1 MKNQI
6 IIATFFFTF
15 NCFAGMNTEDALISE
30 QPTSHPVIV
39 VHGGAGWSH
48 GTSDEKQHAIKSG
61 LKKALDTGFSILQ
74 SGGSSLDAVE
84 AAIVILEDNPV
95 FNAGRGSVYTAEEKQ
110 EMDASIMSGNDQDA
124 GAVASV
130 SRVKNPIKLARYIME
145 HTEHV
150 MMAGSGA
157 EKVAEQGGLELV
169 DPSYFYSE
177 DRLKSVKK
185 QKDKKNSTVGAL
197 AMDKLG
203 NIAAGTST
211 GGRSNKLP
219 GRIGDSPIIGAGTWA
234 QNNVCGV
241 SGTGHG
247 EYFIRYNVARE
258 ICARMEYLNLSVGE
272 ASAQVIGQL
281 TAIGIEGGVIVLDKN
296 GNISMEFNTDG
307 MARAYRNS
315 KGDEMIAIYQ

>member
-1 MKNQI
+1 
-6 IIATFFFTF
+6 
-15 NCFAGMNTEDALISE
+15 MNTEEALISE

-157 EKVAEQGGLELV
+157 EKVAEQGGIELV

-185 QKDKKNSTVGAL
+185 QKAKKNSTVGAL
-197 AMDKLG
+197 AIDKLG

-315 KGDEMIAIYQ
+315 KGDEMIAIYK

>member
-110 EMDASIMSGNDQDA
+110 EMDASIMSGHDQDA

>member
-1 MKNQI
+1 MFGLF
-6 IIATFFFTF
+6 ATF
-15 NCFAGMNTEDALISE
+15 NTSSDTITENPILDENQSY
-30 QPTSHPVIV
+30 PVIV
-39 VHGGAGWSH
+39 IHGGAGWSK
-48 GTSDEKQHAIKSG
+48 GKNKQEQDAIKMG
-61 LKKALDTGFSILQ
+61 LKGALDHGFHVLE

-84 AAIVILEDNPV
+84 IAISTLEDNPL
-95 FNAGRGSVYTAEEKQ
+95 FNAGRGSVYTKDETQ
-110 EMDASIMSGNDQDA
+110 EMDASIMSGKDQHA

-145 HTEHV
+145 HTKHV
-150 MMAGSGA
+150 LMAGLGA
-157 EKVAEQGGLELV
+157 ERIAKQGKLELV

-177 DRLKSVKK
+177 EKLQRVRK
-185 QKDKKNSTVGAL
+185 QKAKEIGTVGAL

-203 NIAAGTST
+203 NITAGTST
-211 GGRSNKLP
+211 GGMTNKLP

-247 EYFIRYNVARE
+247 EYFIRFNVARE
-258 ICARMEYLNLSVGE
+258 VCARMEYLNLSVSE
-272 ASAQVIGQL
+272 AASQVIGQL
-281 TAIGIEGGVIVLDKN
+281 TTLGVKGGVIVLDKN

-315 KGDEMIAIYQ
+315 KGEELIALYK

>member
-1 MKNQI
+1 
-6 IIATFFFTF
+6 
-15 NCFAGMNTEDALISE
+15 MNTDDALISE

-39 VHGGAGWSH
+39 VHGGAGWSQ
-48 GTSDEKQHAIKSG
+48 GASDEKQHAIKSG
-61 LKKALDTGFSILQ
+61 LKEALDTGFSILQ

-150 MMAGSGA
+150 MMAGPGA
-157 EKVAEQGGLELV
+157 EKIAEQGRLELV

>member
-15 NCFAGMNTEDALISE
+15 NCFAGMNTEEALISE

-95 FNAGRGSVYTAEEKQ
+95 FNAGRGSVYTAEKKQ

-185 QKDKKNSTVGAL
+185 QQAKKNSTVGAL

>member
-177 DRLKSVKK
+177 DRLKSVKT
-185 QKDKKNSTVGAL
+185 QKAKKNSTVGAL
-197 AMDKLG
+197 ALDKLG

-315 KGDEMIAIYQ
+315 KGDEMIAIYK

>member
-1 MKNQI
+1 
-6 IIATFFFTF
+6 
-15 NCFAGMNTEDALISE
+15 MNTEEALISE

-185 QKDKKNSTVGAL
+185 QKAKKNSTVGAL
-197 AMDKLG
+197 AIDKLG

-258 ICARMEYLNLSVGE
+258 ICARMEYLKLSVAE
-272 ASAQVIGQL
+272 APAQVIGQL
-281 TAIGIEGGVIVLDKN
+281 TAIDIEGGVIVLDSN
-296 GNISMEFNTDG
+296 GNIAMEFNTDG

-315 KGDEMIAIYQ
+315 EGDEMIAIYK

>member
-1 MKNQI
+1 
-6 IIATFFFTF
+6 
-15 NCFAGMNTEDALISE
+15 
-30 QPTSHPVIV
+30 
-39 VHGGAGWSH
+39 
-48 GTSDEKQHAIKSG
+48 
-61 LKKALDTGFSILQ
+61 
-74 SGGSSLDAVE
+74 
-84 AAIVILEDNPV
+84 
-95 FNAGRGSVYTAEEKQ
+95 
-110 EMDASIMSGNDQDA
+110 
-124 GAVASV
+124 
-130 SRVKNPIKLARYIME
+130 ME

-150 MMAGSGA
+150 MMAGPGA
-157 EKVAEQGGLELV
+157 EKIAEQGRLELV

-177 DRLKSVKK
+177 DKLKRVRK
-185 QKDKKNSTVGAL
+185 QQAKKNSTVGAL
-197 AMDKLG
+197 AIDKLG

-307 MARAYRNS
+307 MARAFRNS
-315 KGDEMIAIYQ
+315 KGDEMIAIYK

>member
-1 MKNQI
+1 M
-6 IIATFFFTF
+6 
-15 NCFAGMNTEDALISE
+15 
-30 QPTSHPVIV
+30 
-39 VHGGAGWSH
+39 
-48 GTSDEKQHAIKSG
+48 
-61 LKKALDTGFSILQ
+61 
-74 SGGSSLDAVE
+74 DAVE

-110 EMDASIMSGNDQDA
+110 EMDASIMSGIDQDA

-150 MMAGSGA
+150 MMAGPGA
-157 EKVAEQGGLELV
+157 EKIAEQGRLELV

-177 DRLKSVKK
+177 DKLKRVRK
-185 QKDKKNSTVGAL
+185 QQAKKNSTVGAL
-197 AMDKLG
+197 AIDKLG

-315 KGDEMIAIYQ
+315 KGDEMIAIYK

>member
-1 MKNQI
+1 
-6 IIATFFFTF
+6 
-15 NCFAGMNTEDALISE
+15 MNTEDALISE

-39 VHGGAGWSH
+39 VHGGAGWSQ
-48 GTSDEKQHAIKSG
+48 GASDEKQHAIKSG

-185 QKDKKNSTVGAL
+185 QKAKKNSTVGAL

-307 MARAYRNS
+307 MARAFRNS
-315 KGDEMIAIYQ
+315 KGDEMIAIYK